1 MKQET
6 LFPETKAG
14 SESLA
19 PEGLRYQPDFI
30 TEADERALVGEMIN
44 LPLKPF
50 EFHGYFGNR
59 RVISF
64 GFRYDYARR
73 GVDQAGEAP
82 SFLDA
87 LRPRIATFARRAPE
101 EFKQIGVIEYRPG
114 AGIGWHRDK
123 PEFGD
128 VVGISLLSA
137 VRMRFRKR
145 SGRGWLRESHLLEPR
160 SVYILTGQAREEW
173 EHGIAPVTSLRY
185 SVMFR
190 TLAPGTFK
198 LLGAS

>member
-73 GVDQAGEAP
+73 GVDQAEQAP
-82 SFLDA
+82 SFLAA
-87 LRPRIATFARRAPE
+87 LRPRIAAFARRAPE
-101 EFKQIGVIEYRPG
+101 EFKQIGVFEYRPG

-123 PEFGD
+123 KIFED
-128 VVGISLLSA
+128 VIGISLLTPCN
-137 VRMRFRKR
+137 FRLRRKKDV
-145 SGRGWLRESHLLEPR
+145 GWERISIEVNPR
-160 SVYILTGQAREEW
+160 SAYLLSGPSRSMW
-173 EHGIAPVTSLRY
+173 EHSIPPLDQLRY
-185 SVMFR
+185 SITFR
-190 TLAPGTFK
+190 TFSK
-198 LLGAS
+198 